1 MLQETKG
8 THERTDKITIDE
20 SIERFCRWLQR
31 RSPSAT
37 THVHYRS
44 DLRIFF
50 EWAKKPPAQI
60 SLQDVDRFIAYAQDE
75 KRYAVA
81 TINRKMACL
90 KSFFDYLQVESL
102 ALPKNPVHPKRHFL
116 RRAECLP
123 RDVEDATLQKLFEV
137 VTQPRDRAIYLLML
151 RCGLRLDEVRNL
163 NLSDLYLQP
172 SHGALP
178 RIFVRGKGNKE
189 RVAFIAEQT
198 LNALQAWLA
207 VRPVVAEQA
216 VFLKPLAHTLQQHR
230 HSPPPGA
237 LLQAGRAVVHLP
249 PVPAH
254 LWATLSRTT
263 RGCADDSA
271 IVGPCA
277 IRDQP
282 TLHPHQR
289 HAGDGRLQHRHERTE
304 RAIAPARLVAA
315 AHARSAGPGLVVGDA
330 P

>member
-90 KSFFDYLQVESL
+90 KSFFDYLQVESI
-102 ALPKNPVHPKRHFL
+102 APPKNPVHPKRHFL

-137 VTQPRDRAIYLLML
+137 VTQPRDRAMYLLML

-216 VFLKPLAHTLQQHR
+216 VFLNRWHTRYSTTGIRRHLGRYCKRAGLWFTCHQFRHTFGRHLAEQRVAAPTIQRLLGHARLETSQRYIHINDTLVMDDYNTAMSALSERLPLPALL
-230 HSPPPGA
+230 PPPMPEA
-237 LLQAGRAVVHLP
+237 LGQD
-249 PVPAH
+249 
-254 LWATLSRTT
+254 W
-263 RGCADDSA
+263 
-271 IVGPCA
+271 
-277 IRDQP
+277 
-282 TLHPHQR
+282 
-289 HAGDGRLQHRHERTE
+289 
-304 RAIAPARLVAA
+304 
-315 AHARSAGPGLVVGDA
+315 
-330 P
+330 